1 MNTAASPPN
10 VVSSR
15 RRAVYGCATIDMLPE
30 NLTVPARTA
39 RVEAADLQIRT
50 LGECRHESPLA
61 ARLGRAALHNVGRA
75 DRVLLDDRFSRVA
88 ELGGNQPRS
97 TLDVATFELAGPRDR
112 IFFDPV
118 RTRAAIVTCGGLCP
132 GINNVVRGIVLEL
145 THAYGVKEIFGF
157 RYGYEGLSARH
168 GHAPLLLRPEMV
180 AGIHEQGGTML
191 GTSRG
196 NQDPR
201 EMVDGLEALGIDMLF
216 VVGGDGTLRG
226 AQTIVAEL
234 HRRERPVAVIGI
246 PKTIDNDIHF
256 IDRSFGFESA
266 FSAAVEVIRSAH
278 VEATGARNGI
288 GLVKL
293 MGRHS
298 GFIACHAALAA
309 TDANFVLIPEVPL
322 HLDGPGG
329 FLARLERRLA
339 ERAHAVIVVAEGAA
353 QDLCVPRPGASGDR
367 PPTDASG
374 NVKLGDI
381 GMVLRDHINAHF
393 NRRRIDTTLKY
404 IDPSYQIRSVPASPS
419 DSVFCWNMARNA
431 VHAAMAGNTE
441 MLIGR
446 WHGHFVHVP
455 MPLATRFRK
464 QVDVTDDLWMSVLEA
479 TGQPAVWDQAADA
492 RRD

>member
-1 MNTAASPPN
+1 MT
-10 VVSSR
+10 
-15 RRAVYGCATIDMLPE
+15 PE
-30 NLTVPARTA
+30 NLTVPERTA
-39 RVEAADLQIRT
+39 RVEVSDLHIRN
-50 LGECRHESPLA
+50 LGRCLFESPLA
-61 ARLGRAALHNVGRA
+61 PRLRTEAFHLVGRA

-88 ELGGNQPRS
+88 ETPPAEQP
-97 TLDVATFELAGPRDR
+97 TFELAGPRDR
-112 IFFDPV
+112 IFFDPAK
-118 RTRAAIVTCGGLCP
+118 TRAGIVTCGGLCP

-145 THAYGVKEIFGF
+145 THAYGVKEIYGF
-157 RYGYEGLSARH
+157 RYGYEGLIKRL
-168 GHAPLLLRPEMV
+168 GHTPLHLRPDMV
-180 AGIHEQGGTML
+180 AGIHQDGGTLL

-196 NQDPR
+196 NQDPG
-201 EMVDGLEALGIDMLF
+201 EMVDCLEAMGIDMLF
-216 VVGGDGTLRG
+216 VIGGDGTLRG

-234 HRRERPVAVIGI
+234 EKRRRPIAVIGV

-266 FSAAVEVIRSAH
+266 FAAAVEVIRSAH

-322 HLDGPGG
+322 HLNGPRG
-329 FLARLERRLA
+329 FLKRLEERLA
-339 ERAHAVIVVAEGAA
+339 ERGHAVIVVAEGAG
-353 QDLCVPRPGASGDR
+353 QELCAPRRGPDDSR
-367 PPTDASG
+367 PTDASG
-374 NVKLGDI
+374 NARLGDI
-381 GMVLRDHINAHF
+381 GLVLRDLINRHF
-393 NRRRIDTTLKY
+393 AINGIELTLKY

-441 MLIGR
+441 MLMGR
-446 WHGHFVHVP
+446 WHGRFVHVP

-464 QVDVTDDLWMSVLEA
+464 QVDVTQELWMSVLEA
-479 TGQPAVWDQAADA
+479 TGQPASWGEE
-492 RRD
+492 